1 MIKSLIT
8 KGILND
14 GEININRNYELPFNI
29 EMDLSETEINLEIEK
44 EINVN
49 LEII

>member
-14 GEININRNYELPFNI
+14 GEVTINKVYELPFNI
-29 EMDLSETEINLEIEK
+29 ELDLTEADINIELEREIDINLEI
-44 EINVN
+44 I
-49 LEII
+49 